1 MESGGDLTIAAGS
14 FFYSIVLIKFGAF
27 VLIAC
32 GWPTRRPF
40 DYERDFPFGT
50 LISHPVR

>member
-40 DYERDFPFGT
+40 DHERDLPFEVPITYPG
-50 LISHPVR
+50 R